1 MQVPI
6 RGHLGRLI
14 NKSASSR
21 VAISGYAL
29 YPPEIMIPNLT
40 HNLLSFIYLHIGGK
54 GFISFCSTTT
64 TSNLMEK
71 TAVSRLGLILG
82 SLDAFLDSLLNTVP
96 PPLFFI
102 PFSITEKMVM
112 SCFSPTTTCM
122 MHPSALT
129 SRIWLP
135 TRTAPV
141 GPAPLYH
148 WDPPPMDQAEEE
160 EDCCGWG
167 VAFRSTVFVAAAC
180 VCVVCTCINTP
191 SLYNVNFWS
200 GPNCSIF
207 DKMDRKKRL
216 YLDLADQFESFDLF
230 PDRWTLALAD
240 RRKLVCVLG
249 AILGCF
255 PDLFTE
261 STIDHFDS
269 LIGCV
274 LCEYCSFAVP
284 GDKHCFPVVEPSNEN
299 FN

>member
-1 MQVPI
+1 MPF
-6 RGHLGRLI
+6 
-14 NKSASSR
+14 
-21 VAISGYAL
+21 
-29 YPPEIMIPNLT
+29 LT
-40 HNLLSFIYLHIGGK
+40 PFWTLFLLLSFSSY
-54 GFISFCSTTT
+54 FP
-64 TSNLMEK
+64 
-71 TAVSRLGLILG
+71 
-82 SLDAFLDSLLNTVP
+82 SLPKNGHVM
-96 PPLFFI
+96 LF
-102 PFSITEKMVM
+102 SHHH
-112 SCFSPTTTCM
+112 
-122 MHPSALT
+122 MHD
-129 SRIWLP
+129 
-135 TRTAPV
+135 
-141 GPAPLYH
+141 APLCSH
-148 WDPPPMDQAEEE
+148 IKDLIAHKDSTGGPGPSLPLGPTAHGSGGGGRGLLWVRGCIQEHCF
-160 EDCCGWG
+160 CC
-167 VAFRSTVFVAAAC
+167 RCMC
-180 VCVVCTCINTP
+180 VCVVCTCIITP

-269 LIGCV
+269 LILVV